1 MKIILDRNLVFTQ
14 FQNLLILT
22 ISCFI
27 TWLGLINSTTLDEFI
42 FLKIILFVLILFFII
57 LLLTKKGLF
66 VEKHKIYKGIF
77 LFDILLFKTLITA
90 NADKIILI
98 PGNLS
103 TNYNYS
109 IDITEFH
116 NWESDLNHSIKIFTL
131 FLVND
136 TDNIKRKIIAVR
148 KLENAKEA
156 IEFLT
161 KNTSLKFKKNP

>member
-1 MKIILDRNLVFTQ
+1 MQ

-27 TWLGLINSTTLDEFI
+27 IWLGLLNSTKANEI
-42 FLKIILFVLILFFII
+42 VFLKITLFFLLLFFIL

-66 VEKHKIYKGIF
+66 VEKHKIFKGIF
-77 LFDILLFKTLITA
+77 LFDKPLFKSLICS
-90 NADKIILI
+90 DVGKIILV
-98 PGNLS
+98 PGSLS

-109 IDITEFH
+109 FDIKEFH
-116 NWESDLNHSIKIFTL
+116 NWEPDLNHSIKIYTI

-136 TDNIKRKIIAVR
+136 SDSAKRTIIAVR
-148 KLENAKEA
+148 KLSQAKEA

-161 KNTSLKFKKNP
+161 KNTALKLE

>member
-1 MKIILDRNLVFTQ
+1 MQ

-27 TWLGLINSTTLDEFI
+27 IWLGLLNSTSLDEFI
-42 FLKIILFVLILFFII
+42 FLKITLFVLILFFAI

-66 VEKHKIYKGIF
+66 VDKHKIYKGVF
-77 LFDILLFKTLITA
+77 LFDILLFKTLITSESV
-90 NADKIILI
+90 KIILV
-98 PGNLS
+98 PGSLS

-109 IDITEFH
+109 FDIKEFH
-116 NWESDLNHSIKIFTL
+116 NWEPDLNHSIKIYTL

-136 TDNIKRKIIAVR
+136 SDSAKRTIIAVR
-148 KLENAKEA
+148 KLSQAKEA

-161 KNTSLKFKKNP
+161 KNTALKLE